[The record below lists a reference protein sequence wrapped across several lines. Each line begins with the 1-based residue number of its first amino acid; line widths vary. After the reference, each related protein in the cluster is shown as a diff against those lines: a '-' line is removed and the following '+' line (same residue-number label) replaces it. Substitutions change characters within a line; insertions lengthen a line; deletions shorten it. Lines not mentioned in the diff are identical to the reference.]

1 MRSSAS
7 SAVRT
12 KCRYSGA
19 ALVALAFAGMTAL
32 ASETTEGR
40 AAPLIVAAGDLC
52 GTATDCRPTARV
64 ISRISPKRVL
74 ALGDNAYP
82 DGRL

>member
-1 MRSSAS
+1 
-7 SAVRT
+7 
-12 KCRYSGA
+12 
-19 ALVALAFAGMTAL
+19 MTNL

-82 DGRL
+82 DGRLWQYRAYYRPNWGRFKALTFHCALCLA